1 MVLTTGGSQGPEQSA
16 VQASVLAQCLKTSQH
31 GESRAMQPYGAGES
45 GAEFGQINVT
55 ASCEAVCGEYRHTE

>member
-45 GAEFGQINVT
+45 GAESLGR
-55 ASCEAVCGEYRHTE
+55 SM